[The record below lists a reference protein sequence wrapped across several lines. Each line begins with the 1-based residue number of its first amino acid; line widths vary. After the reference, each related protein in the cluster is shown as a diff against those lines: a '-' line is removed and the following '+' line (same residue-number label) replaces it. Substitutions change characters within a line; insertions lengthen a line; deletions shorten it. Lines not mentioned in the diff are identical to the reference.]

1 MPVCKH
7 RTKHLVE
14 HSYGNVSQG
23 RIVCFAGGGDGG
35 PVFFEDVAGGLEEGV
50 EGSKCLAQ
58 QAFALFEFLHRYA
71 GDELYLDIP
80 GGLPLLLIYFP
91 FAFYV
96 QEGEVYFEG
105 KTFKFCV
112 CHSVSSIFAQVG
124 INIQI

>member
-1 MPVCKH
+1 MLVCKH
-7 RTKHLVE
+7 RTKHFVE
-14 HSYGNVSQG
+14 HSYGNVSEG
-23 RIVCFAGGGDGG
+23 RIVCFAG
-35 PVFFEDVAGGLEEGV
+35 GGLEEGV
-50 EGSKCLAQ
+50 EGSKCFAQ